1 VQLRADS
8 NLRSGGSRQAPYVA
22 NFGEIKKSVPMMLGK
37 KCCRVG
43 LLAVVLTAT
52 TFFDHLAFGQD
63 AAWEGLINAGRTAL
77 QQKNFSEAERHFEAA
92 LEAAE
97 RFPSGD
103 ARLGKSYNNLAAV
116 YYAQEDYERAEPLMR
131 RALAQLREAIGPE
144 NTDVAQTMKN
154 LAALYYL
161 QGNRSEAEALLKQSL
176 TILEKVHGPNH
187 AFVATVLSN
196 LAGLYQAEDRYQD
209 AEPLLTRSLKIWESL
224 LGAEH
229 PDVIRSR
236 RLLAQVREARGGE
249 AAEIGAAAAQT
260 STPTQLIVPAEGAA
274 NVGREDVA
282 ENTVEKTA
290 EKTEE
295 LAEAEAALAAL
306 TEPSPAQGTDQT
318 GLGGVPAPTLNP
330 IGDLAQAA
338 SETTTPAL
346 GGDQLANALPGE
358 PSDAQPPTSGPATPP
373 LGALGAARTQE
384 QAQEQATALLESAPS
399 AADVSF
405 SVYLSTLWSVDE
417 ARRYWQAMQD
427 AMPELLQD
435 KELEIEAVAAA
446 DGDDPFYRVL
456 TVPFLSDTEAEAAC
470 EAIKSKLRTHDCTV
484 VVRDKTA
491 DG

>member
-1 VQLRADS
+1 
-8 NLRSGGSRQAPYVA
+8 
-22 NFGEIKKSVPMMLGK
+22 MMQGK
-37 KCCRVG
+37 KRCRVG
-43 LLAVVLTAT
+43 LFVAALTAMT
-52 TFFDHLAFGQD
+52 AISDLAFGQD

-131 RALAQLREAIGPE
+131 RALAQLRETIGPE

-176 TILEKVHGPNH
+176 AILEKVHGPNH

-196 LAGLYQAEDRYQD
+196 LAGLYQAEDRYLD

-224 LGAEH
+224 LGTDH
-229 PDVIRSR
+229 PDVVRSR
-236 RLLAQVREARGGE
+236 ELLAKVREARGGGQPE
-249 AAEIGAAAAQT
+249 ERPTEVAQANA
-260 STPTQLIVPAEGAA
+260 PTQLIVPAEGAVNDGQTERSD
-274 NVGREDVA
+274 NVQ
-282 ENTVEKTA
+282 
-290 EKTEE
+290 E
-295 LAEAEAALAAL
+295 LAEATAALEAL
-306 TEPSPAQGTDQT
+306 TRSSAPQDTNGATPTND
-318 GLGGVPAPTLNP
+318 VPAPTLNP
-330 IGDLAQAA
+330 IGDVAAAGPETRPATNENQLAIVPPDNLTL
-338 SETTTPAL
+338 SGNERSTPAL
-346 GGDQLANALPGE
+346 GAVRSSQD
-358 PSDAQPPTSGPATPP
+358 
-373 LGALGAARTQE
+373 
-384 QAQEQATALLESAPS
+384 QATALLESAPS
-399 AADVSF
+399 ASDVSF
-405 SVYLSTLWSVDE
+405 SVYLSTLWSIDE

-427 AMPELLQD
+427 AMPELLSNKQM
-435 KELEIEAVAAA
+435 EIEAVAAA

-456 TVPFLSDTEAEAAC
+456 TVPFVSDAEAEAAC
-470 EAIKSKLRTHDCTV
+470 EAIKSKLRTHDCNV